1 MNHSL
6 RYLTAAMSLAAVLP
20 ALSAADDA
28 KTDPR
33 SEKVEKKELRV
44 LAAPDHMGPHTEVQ
58 VRPRVMIG
66 RSGDGEKEPV
76 TFLGVITTPVSP
88 TLSAQLGLTAGSGL
102 VVNHVDEKSP
112 AEAVLKEHDILLKLD
127 DQLLVDQHQLS
138 VLIRQHKEGD
148 EVTLTFVRA
157 GKQTT
162 AKVKLGK
169 HEVPKISGLFTQP
182 VFNGAGNG
190 FAWAQ
195 SGEGRFDLAIPGPD
209 GPRSRA
215 DVDRVLELIESHG
228 GQPTMM
234 RIDRANGPG
243 FRAMS
248 INTGNSNLV
257 YSDDDGSLE
266 LTVKDDKKSLV
277 AKNKKGEQ
285 VFAGPVNTPDERKA
299 LPDDVR
305 GRLEKIEGMREMS
318 FHTDSDFQGTET
330 RVLRPQPRGISLPL
344 PETAPQSRPARPPL
358 FF

>member
-1 MNHSL
+1 MFTMKNSL
-6 RYLTAAMSLAAVLP
+6 PLFSSALSLALFLP
-20 ALSAADDA
+20 ALSAAEDT
-28 KTDPR
+28 KSETK

-44 LAAPDHMGPHTEVQ
+44 LAAPDHGGPRVGVQ
-58 VRPRVMIG
+58 VFPRVVVARG
-66 RSGDGEKEPV
+66 GEGEKESV

-102 VVNHVDEKSP
+102 VVNHLEEKSP
-112 AEAVLKEHDILLKLD
+112 AEPALKEHDILLKLD

-148 EVTLTFVRA
+148 EVTLTYIRA
-157 GKQTT
+157 GKQAT

-169 HEVPKISGLFTQP
+169 HEVPKMSAVFTQP
-182 VFNGAGNG
+182 LFNGGGNG

-195 SGEGRFDLAIPGPD
+195 GGDNKFEVAVPGAD
-209 GPRSRA
+209 GPRERA

-228 GQPTMM
+228 GQPTVM
-234 RIDRANGPG
+234 RIDHANGPG

-266 LTVKDDKKSLV
+266 LTVKDEKKSLV

-285 VFAGPVNTPDERKA
+285 VFAGPVNTPEERKA
-299 LPDDVR
+299 LPGDVR
-305 GRLEKIEGMREMS
+305 ARLEKIEGMREMS
-318 FHTDSDFQGTET
+318 FHTDGAFQGAET

-344 PETAPQSRPARPPL
+344 PAPQPARPPL